1 MRYPVSL
8 TPPLPYRQCARSA
21 CAAACVVWL
30 AIAPSLGLAQ
40 ARDDT
45 REPVETI
52 RPLLVEAVR
61 QGQAQGEMG
70 GEAREF
76 ISRLF
81 ASVEPIRV
89 RVERLEAVVPRGCYR
104 LRVTTTQAGVY
115 EFNVKTKVRTT
126 TPRDLSTAY
135 KVNYCANGHFPE
147 EGGGL

>member
-1 MRYPVSL
+1 MLMRCPVPL
-8 TPPLPYRQCARSA
+8 TPPLPYRQYARSA
-21 CAAACVVWL
+21 CATACVVWL
-30 AIAPSLGLAQ
+30 SIAPSLGLAQ
-40 ARDDT
+40 A
-45 REPVETI
+45 PNETI
-52 RPLLVEAVR
+52 RPLLIEAIH

-115 EFNVKTKVRTT
+115 EFDPKTKMRAT
-126 TPRDLSTAY
+126 TPRDMSTAY